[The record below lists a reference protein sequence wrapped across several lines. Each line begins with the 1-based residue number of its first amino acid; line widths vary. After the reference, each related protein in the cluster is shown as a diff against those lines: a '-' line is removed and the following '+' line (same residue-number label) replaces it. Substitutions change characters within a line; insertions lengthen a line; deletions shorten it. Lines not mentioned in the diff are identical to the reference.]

1 MNSDRIQEILD
12 LMEEARLDYFLIS
25 DPQSIAYCTG
35 YYNDPHERNVCF
47 HDFKTWKSYLI
58 HE

>member
-1 MNSDRIQEILD
+1 MNNDRIQEILD

-35 YYNDPHERNVCF
+35 YYNDPHERII
-47 HDFKTWKSYLI
+47 HYL
-58 HE
+58 